1 MAGPDLRCQILPDW
15 ETLPYDHFPP
25 HPEIVAERI
34 ATLIDLPRRDSGVLL
49 VPIGVALQ
57 RLAPR
62 SYLLGRSLVLKAGD
76 RFDLE
81 QQRALLE
88 QAGYRTTSQV
98 LEPGEVAVRG
108 GLMDLFPIG
117 AREPYRLELF
127 DDTIE
132 SIRPFDPESQRSE
145 GSVPSVKLLP
155 GREFPFDSEALKQVR
170 ERIRE
175 RFDIDIR
182 RSAFYQDLKNGLAPG
197 GIEYYL
203 PLFFEQ
209 TETLFEYLPEGSL
222 AMVVDDALEAA
233 ESFLAEAA
241 ERYEQRAYDIDRPV
255 LPVAE
260 LFVDIENLRQRLN
273 QLDRVLIDRD
283 QADQPSEAPPE
294 LPLFPR
300 SGEPGQ
306 ALRDYIA
313 GHPGSLLIAA
323 DSPGRR
329 EALLETLARHNLRA
343 VMVEHWG
350 EFITQRPPL
359 AVTSAALSDG
369 FHLPDAHL
377 TVLTE
382 RQLYGERAAQSR
394 RRGEAA
400 RDPATI
406 IRDLGELAEGAP
418 VVHEDH
424 GVGRYQGLV
433 SLELS
438 GMAGEF
444 LAIEYAGGDKLYV
457 PVAQLQLVSRYTGGA
472 IEHAPLHALG
482 GEAWEKAKK
491 RAAEKIRDV
500 AAAAGSYAPMV
511 AAIGIGG

>member
-182 RSAFYQDLKNGLAPG
+182 RSAFYQDLKNGIAPA

-209 TETLFEYLPEGSL
+209 TETLYDYLP
-222 AMVVDDALEAA
+222 
-233 ESFLAEAA
+233 
-241 ERYEQRAYDIDRPV
+241 
-255 LPVAE
+255 
-260 LFVDIENLRQRLN
+260 
-273 QLDRVLIDRD
+273 
-283 QADQPSEAPPE
+283 ADT
-294 LPLFPR
+294 
-300 SGEPGQ
+300 
-306 ALRDYIA
+306 
-313 GHPGSLLIAA
+313 LLA
-323 DSPGRR
+323 DSM
-329 EALLETLARHNLRA
+329 E
-343 VMVEHWG
+343 
-350 EFITQRPPL
+350 
-359 AVTSAALSDG
+359 
-369 FHLPDAHL
+369 
-377 TVLTE
+377 
-382 RQLYGERAAQSR
+382 
-394 RRGEAA
+394 
-400 RDPATI
+400 
-406 IRDLGELAEGAP
+406 AEGP
-418 VVHEDH
+418 
-424 GVGRYQGLV
+424 
-433 SLELS
+433 
-438 GMAGEF
+438 
-444 LAIEYAGGDKLYV
+444 
-457 PVAQLQLVSRYTGGA
+457 
-472 IEHAPLHALG
+472 
-482 GEAWEKAKK
+482 
-491 RAAEKIRDV
+491 
-500 AAAAGSYAPMV
+500 
-511 AAIGIGG
+511 